1 MIIEEKIKKLGL
13 ELPEVRPM
21 INAKSCVKAVH
32 TGDLVFL
39 SGVFPYYGGK
49 YKYIGKMGSNLTPE
63 EGYEAAR
70 FCALNLLTELRNMIG
85 DLDKV
90 TKVVQVT
97 GYVNVAPEY
106 SDEKIGYVTDGAS
119 DLLAELYG
127 ESRGRHT
134 RTSFGVFKLAR
145 NFPVEISAI
154 FEVKK

>member
-1 MIIEEKIKKLGL
+1 
-13 ELPEVRPM
+13 
-21 INAKSCVKAVH
+21 
-32 TGDLVFL
+32 
-39 SGVFPYYGGK
+39 
-49 YKYIGKMGSNLTPE
+49 LTPE